1 MEIGTDTRQQPLDLA
16 RSRVPQCHLRDRWI
30 GANGAAGAGTKYN
43 AIGRAARGR
52 GLPSPSA
59 GLSS

>member
-16 RSRVPQCHLRDRWI
+16 RSRVPVPLARSMDRSER
-30 GANGAAGAGTKYN
+30 GSRAGTKYN